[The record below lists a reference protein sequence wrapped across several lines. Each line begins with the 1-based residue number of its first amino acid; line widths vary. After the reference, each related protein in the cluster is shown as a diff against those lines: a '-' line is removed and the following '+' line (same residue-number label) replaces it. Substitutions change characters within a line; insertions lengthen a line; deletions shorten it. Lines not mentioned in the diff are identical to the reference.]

1 MIGILK
7 RNAMVVWQFM
17 RYSCVYKCADGSCGS
32 LFYWYTTLSCMRER
46 ERERVSRKVGGW
58 VQGKM
63 MKEKGRIEKKIRV

>member
-32 LFYWYTTLSCMRER
+32 LFYWYIIMHERECVRER
-46 ERERVSRKVGGW
+46 GASRRVGGW
-58 VQGKM
+58 V
-63 MKEKGRIEKKIRV
+63 KGAGG